1 MLKKIGLAA
10 ITLLM
15 YTNINAQSL
24 KPRASDMNFPKI
36 PRFFR
41 QYDTSIDKF
50 LVSAKGDVNWKSDSL
65 KLKNESIT
73 QIRGHCDLNVKFA
86 FIGIEKIYVGFI
98 SKINKSEKTIE
109 TIVYSNGH
117 DEKNFSSA
125 DSSIASLYNIDLSKA
140 SDIEHILADYQTD
153 TLIDLET
160 GDKRLI
166 QNNAVGFQEGYFMA
180 STITGKDTVISINYN
195 NKIYSVPIIKRIED
209 ESKTI
214 FIDMTYPNP
223 DDPEERLSIIDKMR
237 YLKIFIDSE
246 GLPYKVDA
254 GMNGPLGMN
263 VEAEATI
270 KK

>member
-10 ITLLM
+10 ITFLM
-15 YTNINAQSL
+15 YANINAQSH
-24 KPRASDMNFPKI
+24 KPMTTGIKFPKI
-36 PRFFR
+36 PEFFR

-50 LVSAKGDVNWKSDSL
+50 LVSAKGDVHWKADSL
-65 KLKNESIT
+65 LLGNNKIT
-73 QIRGHCDLNVKFA
+73 QIRGHCDLKVKFA
-86 FIGIEKIYVGFI
+86 FIGIEKVYVGFI
-98 SKINKSEKTIE
+98 SKINNSEKTIE
-109 TIVYSNGH
+109 TIVYSNGR

-125 DSSIASLYNIDLSKA
+125 DSSIASIYNIDLSKA
-140 SDIEHILADYQTD
+140 SDIEHTLANYQTD

-166 QNNAVGFQEGYFMA
+166 QNNAVGFQEGYFIA
-180 STITGKDTVISINYN
+180 STITGNDTVVSINYD

-209 ESKTI
+209 DLKTI
-214 FIDMTYPNP
+214 FIDMTYKNP

-237 YLKIFIDSE
+237 YLKIFIDSK

-254 GMNGPLGMN
+254 GMNGPLGIN

-270 KK
+270 KE